1 MHRKLVA
8 LAVAVVALSAACGER
23 TVTGPGQASPL
34 APSSPTTPTAGLAG
48 TWVGQASDS
57 SGTVM
62 GAGMSPAMMGNMTW
76 QITRFTGT
84 MQFPGYSGHG
94 PMSVSGTI
102 DGTTATFTM
111 TMPGGMMGGTCTAT
125 ATGTFD
131 IDALF
136 KQMHGT
142 YAGTNGCRGPFSQG
156 RIAMARP

>member
-1 MHRKLVA
+1 L
-8 LAVAVVALSAACGER
+8 
-23 TVTGPGQASPL
+23 
-34 APSSPTTPTAGLAG
+34 AGLAG

-57 SGTVM
+57 SGTMM
-62 GAGMSPAMMGNMTW
+62 GVGTSPAMMGTMTW
-76 QITRFTGT
+76 QITQTGNRFTGT

-94 PMSVSGTI
+94 PMSVSGTV

-136 KQMHGT
+136 RQMHGT
-142 YAGTNGCRGPFSQG
+142 YAGTNACRGPFSQG
-156 RIAMARP
+156 RLSMARP